1 MYSIYSLKKSCSD
14 EVKYIGLTKQDIKDR
29 LAQHIYK
36 ARGAKKKNK
45 VQAWI
50 ISCLNSGNNIEINIL
65 EDDIIDIKTAIIRE
79 SYFIKLYRE
88 KTSDIKNETDGGS
101 CAYDGSYWRGKKQSP
116 EHSKK
121 ISIALKGRKP
131 KEEEI
136 KPRVSKTLICR
147 APML

>member
-1 MYSIYSLKKSCSD
+1 MYRIYSLKESFSD

-29 LAQHIYK
+29 LSQHIYK

-79 SYFIKLYRE
+79 SYFIKTWPSIRR
-88 KTSDIKNETDGGS
+88 IVAET
-101 CAYDGSYWRGKKQSP
+101 
-116 EHSKK
+116 
-121 ISIALKGRKP
+121 
-131 KEEEI
+131 
-136 KPRVSKTLICR
+136 
-147 APML
+147 